1 VVLAASFAAGF
12 AWVHHG
18 LRRVLEA
25 RNDAFLEQKAAELL
39 AGVAP
44 DRPGG
49 RSELDAEIEREVEAY
64 AAEGLVVVVREAG
77 PPTVAPDST
86 AARRLADRG
95 VPPGPPRTVDLDDAR
110 GAFRV
115 LHAPAADG
123 RTSLELAMSLRET
136 ETTLA
141 AFDRRVAWGAA
152 IFLGL
157 AVLGGT
163 FLSRQALRPVT
174 ESIRTARRL
183 VPEDLSER
191 LPLSGS
197 GDELDELAATINGLL
212 DRIAAYH
219 ARAVRFTADASHELR
234 SPLGAMRAAIE
245 VALQKPRS
253 SEEYRS
259 VLATLGEQ
267 CDRLTH
273 LVNGLLLLARAD
285 AGEILVARE
294 PVDVASL
301 AREVVELFDPVAE
314 EKGVDLVTEI
324 TGPVTITGDP
334 SRLRQLMT
342 NLLDNAL
349 RFTDGGG
356 SAVVSVGRGERTAII
371 CVRDTGPG
379 ISAEHLPHVFD
390 RFYQAD
396 SSRASGGCGLG
407 LSICRWIVQA
417 HGGSIEA
424 ASTEGKGAE
433 FTVELPVRH
442 GAGSQAH
449 FPVRDR

>member
-1 VVLAASFAAGF
+1 
-12 AWVHHG
+12 
-18 LRRVLEA
+18 
-25 RNDAFLEQKAAELL
+25 
-39 AGVAP
+39 
-44 DRPGG
+44 
-49 RSELDAEIEREVEAY
+49 
-64 AAEGLVVVVREAG
+64 
-77 PPTVAPDST
+77 
-86 AARRLADRG
+86 
-95 VPPGPPRTVDLDDAR
+95 
-110 GAFRV
+110 
-115 LHAPAADG
+115 
-123 RTSLELAMSLRET
+123 
-136 ETTLA
+136 
-141 AFDRRVAWGAA
+141 
-152 IFLGL
+152 
-157 AVLGGT
+157 
-163 FLSRQALRPVT
+163 LRPFT

-197 GDELDELAATINGLL
+197 GDELDDLAATINGLL
-212 DRIAAYH
+212 DRLAAYH

-253 SEEYRS
+253 REEYRS
-259 VLATLGEQ
+259 VLSTLGEQ
-267 CDRLTH
+267 CDRLTR

-324 TGPVTITGDP
+324 TEPITVTGDP

-356 SAVVSVGRGERTAII
+356 SAVVGIGRGERTATIR
-371 CVRDTGPG
+371 VRDTGPG

-407 LSICRWIVQA
+407 LSICRWIVQV

-424 ASTEGKGAE
+424 TSTEGKGAE
-433 FTVELPVRH
+433 FTVELPVKH
-442 GAGSQAH
+442 G
-449 FPVRDR
+449 